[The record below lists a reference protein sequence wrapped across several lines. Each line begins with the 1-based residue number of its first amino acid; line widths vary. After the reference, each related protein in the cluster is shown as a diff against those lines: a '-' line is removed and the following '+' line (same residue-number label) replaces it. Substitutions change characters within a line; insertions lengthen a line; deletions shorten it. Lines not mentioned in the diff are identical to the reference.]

1 MFNGFK
7 RKHIIN
13 SLIVIIQR
21 MLFNK
26 RRFELRRVK
35 QINISFTRI

>member
-1 MFNGFK
+1 MFNDFK

-26 RRFELRRVK
+26 KRFKLRHVK
-35 QINISFTRI
+35 QINTFFTRT

>member
-1 MFNGFK
+1 MFNDFK
-7 RKHIIN
+7 KKHIIS

-26 RRFELRRVK
+26 RRSELRRVK
-35 QINISFTRI
+35 QINTSFTRI